1 MLTMTLLLTY
11 YRYPHSIC
19 EQAEAQSWDANCP
32 VSHRRLSS
40 GRLAP
45 KFMLPVTMKSV
56 SQKPSICVYRDL
68 YNLSTYRTLH
78 CMM

>member
-11 YRYPHSIC
+11 YCYPHFIH
-19 EQAEAQSWDANCP
+19 EQAEAQNWDANCP

-78 CMM
+78 CMT